1 LRLSILFMGV
11 GGQGI
16 VFAAD
21 VLAEALFKCDLNVA
35 TIQGYGAE
43 VRGGPVYSYVIAD
56 DSPIENVFIESFDIA
71 IVLHQSPLKIWRHMV
86 ESSRVIIYNSDIAKL
101 ERGYPLSLTRIAVE
115 NKLEGSENLV
125 AVGIALAL
133 ASIPGEII
141 IETLP
146 EDAKTEKNIKAIK
159 LGYLLGEDLKGKATP
174 NSIPLKGSTA
184 NKPIKSDE
192 KTLKERLREGEV

>member
-86 ESSRVIIYNSDIAKL
+86 ESSRIVIYNSDIAKL

-133 ASIPGEII
+133 ASIPSGTI

-146 EDAKTEKNIKAIK
+146 EDVKTEKNIKAIK

-174 NSIPLKGSTA
+174 NLTPLKSHT
-184 NKPIKSDE
+184 
-192 KTLKERLREGEV
+192 R